1 MMLRRL
7 LLACL
12 CLSAVCSALAFGG
25 GETAVPVQREIRAVW
40 LTTFSGLDWPRRAA
54 STPAAAEEQKQTL
67 CRLLDRMHE
76 AGINTVLFQAR
87 LRGTTAYASDIEPWD
102 GVFSGVPG
110 RAPLYDPLAFAI
122 AECHRRG
129 MECHAWIVS
138 FPIGKTEAV
147 KALGNRALPKR
158 RPALCQRCG
167 DQWMM
172 DPGVPGTDDYLA
184 EICAEVARKYDV
196 DGIHLDYIR
205 YPEKSIAFN
214 DNATFKK
221 YGKGLSA
228 AQKAQWRRDNVT
240 RCVRKITAK
249 VKAVRPWIKMSCA
262 PIGKHADLRRYSAMG
277 WSAMAMGQEAQRW
290 LDEGL
295 MDWLFPMMYF
305 DGNHFYPFAAD
316 WQENAHGRTIS
327 SGLGIYFL
335 SPREGNWTIDMVR
348 RQLFFLRSEG
358 IGHAFFRCKFLL
370 DNEQGVYD
378 FVCNELNRYPALIP
392 PMTWQDNTPPAAP
405 VNLMLTNSNTRLSWQ
420 VSDTDSHLFNIYM
433 SYDSPVDI
441 SNPANLIAVRRSEKE
456 ITLPLERAL
465 FDIHYAVTA
474 IDRYGNESLPATITR
489 KGIWKR

>member
-1 MMLRRL
+1 MLRRL

-25 GETAVPVQREIRAVW
+25 GETAVPAQREIRAVW
-40 LTTFSGLDWPRRAA
+40 LTTFSGLDWPRRPAA
-54 STPAAAEEQKQTL
+54 TPAAAEEQKQTL
-67 CRLLDRMHE
+67 CRLLDRMRE

-102 GVFSGVPG
+102 GVFTGVPG
-110 RAPLYDPLAFAI
+110 RAPLYDPLAFAV

-147 KALGNRALPKR
+147 KALGNRALPRR

-316 WQENAHGRTIS
+316 WQENTPGGSAVVP
-327 SGLGIYFL
+327 GLGIWFLDSRERNWALTDITRQLAVCRALGLGGAAFFL
-335 SPREGNWTIDMVR
+335 S
-348 RQLFFLRSEG
+348 
-358 IGHAFFRCKFLL
+358 
-370 DNEQGVYD
+370 
-378 FVCNELNRYPALIP
+378 LIP
-392 PMTWQDNTPPAAP
+392 IG
-405 VNLMLTNSNTRLSWQ
+405 RC
-420 VSDTDSHLFNIYM
+420 
-433 SYDSPVDI
+433 
-441 SNPANLIAVRRSEKE
+441 RRSN
-456 ITLPLERAL
+456 LYR
-465 FDIHYAVTA
+465 
-474 IDRYGNESLPATITR
+474 TR
-489 KGIWKR
+489 

>member
-7 LLACL
+7 LLAYL

-25 GETAVPVQREIRAVW
+25 GETAVPAQREIRAVW
-40 LTTFSGLDWPRRAA
+40 LTTFSGLDWPRRPAA
-54 STPAAAEEQKQTL
+54 TPAAAEEQKQTL
-67 CRLLDRMHE
+67 CRLLDRMRE

-102 GVFSGVPG
+102 CVFTGVPG
-110 RAPLYDPLAFAI
+110 RAPLYDPLAFAV

-138 FPIGKTEAV
+138 FPIGKTDAV
-147 KALGNRALPKR
+147 KALGNRALPRR

-184 EICAEVARKYDV
+184 DICAEVARKYDV

-290 LDEGL
+290 LGEGL

-316 WQENAHGRTIS
+316 WQENTPGGAAVVP
-327 SGLGIYFL
+327 GLGIWFL
-335 SPREGNWTIDMVR
+335 DSRERNWALTEIT
-348 RQLFFLRSEG
+348 RQLAVCRALG
-358 IGHAFFRCKFLL
+358 LGGAAFFRAKFL
-370 DNEQGVYD
+370 DNNVKGLFDYLKND
-378 FVCNELNRYPALIP
+378 FYAAPALTPAIKAPADCP
-392 PMTWQDNTPPAAP
+392 PPPPPAVKKQRQGKRLLLSWQPVPHAAP
-405 VNLMLTNSNTRLSWQ
+405 VRYNVYRIDSLRGNRLLAHHI
-420 VSDTDSHLFNIYM
+420 DSTSFTVY
-433 SYDSPVDI
+433 PVL
-441 SNPANLIAVRRSEKE
+441 PALLHSR
-456 ITLPLERAL
+456 
-465 FDIHYAVTA
+465 YAVTA
-474 IDRYGNESLPATITR
+474 IDAYGQESTPAE
-489 KGIWKR
+489 

>member
-25 GETAVPVQREIRAVW
+25 GETAVPAQREIRAVW
-40 LTTFSGLDWPRRAA
+40 LTTFSGLDWPRRPAA
-54 STPAAAEEQKQTL
+54 TPAAAEEQKQTL
-67 CRLLDRMHE
+67 CRLLDHMRE

-87 LRGTTAYASDIEPWD
+87 LRGTTAYASDLEPWD
-102 GVFSGVPG
+102 GVFTGVPA
-110 RAPLYDPLAFAI
+110 RAPLYDPLAFAV

-138 FPIGKTEAV
+138 FRTGKTEAV
-147 KALGNRALPKR
+147 KALGNRALPRR

-184 EICAEVARKYDV
+184 DICAEVARKYDV

-205 YPEKSIAFN
+205 YPEKSTAFN

-262 PIGKHADLRRYSAMG
+262 PIGKHADLSR
-277 WSAMAMGQEAQRW
+277 
-290 LDEGL
+290 
-295 MDWLFPMMYF
+295 
-305 DGNHFYPFAAD
+305 
-316 WQENAHGRTIS
+316 
-327 SGLGIYFL
+327 
-335 SPREGNWTIDMVR
+335 
-348 RQLFFLRSEG
+348 
-358 IGHAFFRCKFLL
+358 
-370 DNEQGVYD
+370 
-378 FVCNELNRYPALIP
+378 
-392 PMTWQDNTPPAAP
+392 
-405 VNLMLTNSNTRLSWQ
+405 
-420 VSDTDSHLFNIYM
+420 
-433 SYDSPVDI
+433 
-441 SNPANLIAVRRSEKE
+441 
-456 ITLPLERAL
+456 
-465 FDIHYAVTA
+465 
-474 IDRYGNESLPATITR
+474 
-489 KGIWKR
+489 